1 MTSLSLFAMTQWW
14 MKCKQSLTL
23 GKRFSTERFFDK
35 VPDDYCTYYFR
46 TFFIS
51 IWSLNSAMLL
61 FLTPGCAPKWS
72 FFVAYMSQDLQSHR
86 IYDAHLKKTAKFK
99 NHSTY
104 TVNRR
109 VKISPL
115 TWIQTNGELDKSKRA
130 RFGGRNKKNT
140 LIAKREEL
148 RERRRGSNSR
158 VKFPLVSF

>member
-1 MTSLSLFAMTQWW
+1 MIRTSSLIETWRL
-14 MKCKQSLTL
+14 KCIIASN
-23 GKRFSTERFFDK
+23 KRVFPN
-35 VPDDYCTYYFR
+35 PDRQF
-46 TFFIS
+46 
-51 IWSLNSAMLL
+51 
-61 FLTPGCAPKWS
+61 
-72 FFVAYMSQDLQSHR
+72 
-86 IYDAHLKKTAKFK
+86 KKTDEFK

-130 RFGGRNKKNT
+130 RLENGTKNT

-158 VKFPLVSF
+158 VKFPPASF